1 MCGIAGYIGSKKIF
15 KKKIKYLKKMMKRR
29 GPDNQ
34 KYFQMKFFKNNMNLF
49 FSRLKI
55 LDLND
60 RANQPYIYKKN
71 LLIFNGE
78 IYNYLEIKK
87 KLTKIGYTF
96 KTTSDTE
103 VLCKALDAWGIKAL
117 NQLEGMWAFFY
128 LDKKKKYLFMPR

>member
-1 MCGIAGYIGSKKIF
+1 
-15 KKKIKYLKKMMKRR
+15 MMKRR

-87 KLTKIGYTF
+87 NLLK
-96 KTTSDTE
+96 
-103 VLCKALDAWGIKAL
+103 
-117 NQLEGMWAFFY
+117 
-128 LDKKKKYLFMPR
+128 